1 MSEEK
6 KDLYEEETFVEEE
19 EVIEETKSEGFLTK
33 VKTGLKKH
41 GKKLVAG
48 AAVAAVGLIGYAL
61 GAKSKEGED
70 TIDADNYEVLELE
83 DHSTSNEV
91 EVTEE

>member
-61 GAKSKEGED
+61 GAKSKEDED
-70 TIDADNYEVLELE
+70 AIETDDYEVLELE
-83 DHSTSNEV
+83 DHSTSNDV